1 MFKGSM
7 VALVT
12 PMQADGNI
20 DKSVLQ
26 DLIEWQIA
34 AKTEALIIVGTTGEA
49 STLNSDERK

>member
-12 PMQADGNI
+12 PMQADGSI
-20 DKSVLQ
+20 DKTAFH

-34 AKTEALIIVGTTGEA
+34 AKTEALIIAGTTGEA
-49 STLNSDERK
+49 ST